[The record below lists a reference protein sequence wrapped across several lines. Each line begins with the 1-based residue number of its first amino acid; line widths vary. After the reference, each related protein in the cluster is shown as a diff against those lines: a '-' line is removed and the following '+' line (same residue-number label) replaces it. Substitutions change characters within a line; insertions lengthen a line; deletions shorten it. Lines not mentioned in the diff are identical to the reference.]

1 MEPIMQF
8 DNTRVLVTGGSSGIG
23 KAIAQAFLA
32 AGAKVAI
39 AGRDTAKL
47 KAVADEMKSDRLL
60 IHSAD
65 VSELA
70 SVQNLVGTVTAALG
84 GIDILVNNA
93 GTNIKARAFRELTPE
108 AWNHLVRTNLDSAF
122 FCIHSVLP
130 QMLERKSGF
139 ICNINSIAG
148 RRAWP
153 VSGAGYSAAKFGMSA
168 LGICLGAE
176 ERDSGIRVTNIYP
189 GEVDTPMMRQRP
201 TPPTPEQVAKLL
213 QPEDVAAAVLFVAGL
228 PPRAHVPELVIKPTT
243 QYFI

>member
-8 DNTRVLVTGGSSGIG
+8 DDSRVLVTGGSSGIG
-23 KAIAQAFLA
+23 LAIARAFLA
-32 AGAKVAI
+32 TGAKVAI
-39 AGRDTAKL
+39 AGRNAAKL
-47 KAVADEMKSDRLL
+47 KAVTDEAKSPRLMT
-60 IHSAD
+60 HAAD
-65 VSELA
+65 VSDLA
-70 SVQNLVGTVTAALG
+70 SVQELIAAVTSAFG

-108 AWNHLVRTNLDSAF
+108 SWNHLVRTNMDSAF

-130 QMLERKSGF
+130 QMLDRKSGF

-176 ERDSGIRVTNIYP
+176 ERESGIRVTNIYP
-189 GEVDTPMMRQRP
+189 GEVDTPLMRQRP
-201 TPPTPEQVAKLL
+201 TPPTPEQIAKLL
-213 QPEDVAAAVLFVAGL
+213 QPEDVAAAVLFAAGL

>member
-1 MEPIMQF
+1 MQF

-23 KAIAQAFLA
+23 LAIARAFLA
-32 AGAKVAI
+32 QGAKVAI
-39 AGRDTAKL
+39 TARNQGKL
-47 KAVADEMKSDRLL
+47 QSAINDLKSDRLATH
-60 IHSAD
+60 IAD
-65 VSELA
+65 VSEL
-70 SVQNLVGTVTAALG
+70 SNVQRLIKNVNEAFG
-84 GIDILVNNA
+84 GLDILVNNA

-108 AWNHLVRTNLDSAF
+108 SWNHLIRTNLDSAF
-122 FCIHSVLP
+122 HCIHCVLP

-153 VSGAGYSAAKFGMSA
+153 VSGAGYAAGKFGMSA

-176 ERDSGIRVTNIYP
+176 ERESGIRVTNIYP
-189 GEVDTPMMRQRP
+189 GEVDTPLMSMRPQ
-201 TPPTPEQVAKLL
+201 PPTPEQLAKLL

-228 PPRAHVPELVIKPTT
+228 PLRAHVPELVIKPTT

>member
-8 DNTRVLVTGGSSGIG
+8 DDTRVLVTGGSSGIG
-23 KAIAQAFLA
+23 LAVARAFLA
-32 AGAKVAI
+32 ASAKVAI
-39 AGRDTAKL
+39 AARDAAKL
-47 KAVADEMKSDRLL
+47 QAAAKVLKSDRLTT
-60 IHSAD
+60 HAAD
-65 VSELA
+65 VSDLGN
-70 SVQNLVGTVTAALG
+70 VQRLISSVTATLG

-93 GTNIKARAFRELTPE
+93 GTNIKARTFRELTPDS
-108 AWNHLVRTNLDSAF
+108 WSHLIRTNLDSAF
-122 FCIHSVLP
+122 HCIHCVLP

-153 VSGAGYSAAKFGMSA
+153 VSGPGYVASKFAMSA

-176 ERDSGIRVTNIYP
+176 ERESGIRVTNIYP
-189 GEVDTPMMRQRP
+189 GEVDTPLMRQRP
-201 TPPTPEQVAKLL
+201 QPPTPEQLAKLL
-213 QPEDVAAAVLFVAGL
+213 QPEDVAASVLFAAGL

>member
-1 MEPIMQF
+1 MQF
-8 DNTRVLVTGGSSGIG
+8 DDTRVLVTGGSSGIG
-23 KAIAQAFLA
+23 LAIARAFLS

-39 AGRDTAKL
+39 AGRDAAKL
-47 KAVADEMKSDRLL
+47 QAAAHELKSDRL
-60 IHSAD
+60 IAHAAD
-65 VSELA
+65 VSDLA
-70 SVQNLVGTVTAALG
+70 SVQNLITSVTSAFG

-93 GTNIKARAFRELTPE
+93 GTNIKARAFRELTPDS
-108 AWNHLVRTNLDSAF
+108 WSHLVRTNLDSAF
-122 FCIHSVLP
+122 YCIHSVFP

-176 ERDSGIRVTNIYP
+176 ERESGIRVTNIYP
-189 GEVDTPMMRQRP
+189 GEVDTPLMRQRP
-201 TPPTPEQVAKLL
+201 TPPTPEQLAKLL
-213 QPEDVAAAVLFVAGL
+213 QPEDVAAAVLFAAGL
-228 PPRAHVPELVIKPTT
+228 PARAHVPELVIKPTT